1 MSDDLN
7 MNGTEREPEPDPDS
21 DPGLAPAPTRRS
33 RGPWTPIL
41 ASAGLAVAGLACF
54 VYPMFV
60 IRPFRHQ
67 GATELAAALAVKQ
80 AAPVVTVLCAATAVM
95 LLLAFWRRYSI
106 PKRVLATVFGVA
118 ACGSIWLARFNVYEI
133 MFHPMGT
140 PAVEPARTAK
150 IDPDDMVLAV
160 NVNHS
165 ARAYPIRTMG
175 YHHIANDWV
184 GGEPIVATY

>member
-1 MSDDLN
+1 MNDELKGPPADHTSQSNSDAK
-7 MNGTEREPEPDPDS
+7 TPP
-21 DPGLAPAPTRRS
+21 RRS
-33 RGPWTPIL
+33 
-41 ASAGLAVAGLACF
+41 SAAWLPLLFSAAAAGVGFGCF
-54 VYPMFV
+54 AYPMYV

-67 GATELAAALAVKQ
+67 GAQELALALAVKQ
-80 AAPVVTVLCAATAVM
+80 AAPVVTILCAAIVIVC
-95 LLLAFWRRYSI
+95 LIAFRRRYKMWSRI
-106 PKRVLATVFGVA
+106 LAILFAVVT
-118 ACGSIWLARFNVYEI
+118 CGSIWLARFNVYEV

-140 PAVEPARTAK
+140 PAAEPVETAK

-160 NVNHS
+160 NVNDS